1 MASEIQVE
9 VCFITPDHQFL
20 RKLIVPVG
28 TTLRD
33 AIVKSELAKEFPY
46 IDFDQLKTGIYSKLK
61 TPDTVLREFDRVEI
75 YRPLTVD
82 PMIARHRRAQK
93 KSTQD

>member
-1 MASEIQVE
+1 MVSEIQVE
-9 VCFITPDHQFL
+9 VCFVTPDKQFL
-20 RKLIVPVG
+20 RKLLVPVG

-33 AIVKSELAKEFPY
+33 AIVKSGVAKEFPEV
-46 IDFDQLKTGIYSKLK
+46 DFDQLKTGIYSKLK

-82 PMIARHRRAQK
+82 PMVARRRRAEK
-93 KSTQD
+93 KGK